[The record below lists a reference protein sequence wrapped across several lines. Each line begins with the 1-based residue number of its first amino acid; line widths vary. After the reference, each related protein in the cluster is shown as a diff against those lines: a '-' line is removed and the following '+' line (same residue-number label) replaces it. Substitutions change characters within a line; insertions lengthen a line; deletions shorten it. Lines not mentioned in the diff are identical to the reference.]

1 VDQLCAGAILDG
13 SGRVNT
19 KPISNALSLDRYSR
33 NARIKP
39 ALFVLL
45 PLFVTIAVWLPR
57 VWTLLGGLTTLLTA
71 CGSTLLLGE
80 IARYL
85 GRGVEKR
92 MIAANGGKFTTIFLR
107 HRNNTISAAT
117 KKNYH
122 AILKK
127 KAKRGMP
134 TQAAEEADPKGADD
148 LYRGA
153 VDWLIEATRSEK
165 RFPLVRSEN
174 ISYGFRRNL
183 LGLKGIA
190 LPLLAICIGLSAWLT
205 CRAMHLDET
214 RFWVGCILCFA
225 LGCDAAIWL
234 LIIRVP
240 FVEDAGHTYAI
251 RLLAQCDF
259 LSGATKRE

>member
-1 VDQLCAGAILDG
+1 VDQLCAGAILNG
-13 SGRVNT
+13 CGRVKT
-19 KPISNALSLDRYSR
+19 KSISNALSFDRYSR
-33 NARIKP
+33 NARLKP

-57 VWTLLGGLTTLLTA
+57 VWTLIGGLTTLLTA

-107 HRNNTISAAT
+107 HRDSTISSAT
-117 KKNYH
+117 KSNYH
-122 AILKK
+122 ALLKK

-134 TQAAEEADPKGADD
+134 TRAAEEADPEGADD

-153 VDWLIEATRSEK
+153 VDWLLEATRSEK
-165 RFPLVRSEN
+165 RFPLVRAEN
-174 ISYGFRRNL
+174 IYYGFRRNL

-190 LPLLAICIGLSAWLT
+190 LLLLTTCIALSAWLT
-205 CRAMHLDET
+205 SRALHVDET
-214 RFWVGCILCFA
+214 RFWAGCILCFA
-225 LGCDAAIWL
+225 LCGDAAAWL
-234 LIIRVP
+234 LIIRMP

-251 RLLAQCDF
+251 RLLAQCDL